1 MYACAAMII
10 HRVSSYSVT
19 RQYHRSQSFDH
30 VTFRGTSESFTFQSR
45 NKWCSSSSKH
55 HIIRRRK
62 GLIRLRMA
70 NNAVSPDA
78 IENSSDERQLF
89 TEYTINDSICPPTDP
104 TVLRSVVKKHIE
116 TLPKY
121 LESKPIAN
129 YNADAFD
136 EALDFVIQFGTKHQ
150 HGITGNDSRV
160 KVILDSGC
168 GTGRSSLIIG
178 ERYPDCVVIG
188 IE

>member
-1 MYACAAMII
+1 MYSCAAMII
-10 HRVSSYSVT
+10 HRVSSYSAT
-19 RQYHRSQSFDH
+19 RQCHWSKSLDH
-30 VTFRGTSESFTFQSR
+30 VTFRATSESFTFQSK
-45 NKWCSSSSKH
+45 NTWYSSSSKQH
-55 HIIRRRK
+55 KIRRRR
-62 GLIRLRMA
+62 GLIRLRLA
-70 NNAVSPDA
+70 KNEVSLDA
-78 IENSSDERQLF
+78 IDNSSDERQLF
-89 TEYTINDSICPPTDP
+89 TEYTINHSICPPTDP

-136 EALDFVIQFGTKHQ
+136 EALDFVIQFGRKHQ
-150 HGITGNDSRV
+150 HSIPGKRV